1 MAASVLNKQYRF
13 ILVSDL
19 DWTMVDHD
27 DKENTSLHAF
37 NKLWQSEFAQ
47 DCLLVFSTGRSLKLY
62 NELRDEVPLGV
73 PDVLICSVGTEI
85 FFEKPGS
92 DGAEPQPDKKWTQL
106 LDQGWNRKAA
116 LEAAAQLSELKPQS
130 ESEQRPHKLSY
141 IVSVKGDAAEKV
153 VSQLEDKL
161 QAAGVTAKVIYS
173 GGADLDILPQHASK
187 GKGLEFL
194 LGEVRELVG
203 APKDGVLVNGDS
215 GNDIELFAVP
225 GVRGCMVVNAH
236 PELKKWCDAHPSP
249 NLFQA
254 SKRCAGGIVE
264 ALQHFK
270 LAKHT

>member
-1 MAASVLNKQYRF
+1 MSY
-13 ILVSDL
+13 L
-19 DWTMVDHD
+19 DIDVQVDHD

-62 NELRDEVPLGV
+62 NELR
-73 PDVLICSVGTEI
+73 
-85 FFEKPGS
+85 
-92 DGAEPQPDKKWTQL
+92 
-106 LDQGWNRKAA
+106 
-116 LEAAAQLSELKPQS
+116 S

-141 IVSVKGDAAEKV
+141 TVSVKGDAAEKV

-194 LGEVRELVG
+194 LGEVKELVG
-203 APKDGVLVNGDS
+203 VPQDGVLVNGDS

-236 PELKKWCDAHPSP
+236 PELKKWCDAHPSS